1 MAVEP
6 VCRQTTL
13 LLHGYLDGEL
23 DAARAAEFEQHLV
36 QCHDCANQYAAQRS
50 LRTALRGSNLYAK
63 ASPALARRIRS
74 DIREATEK
82 PSLLASIPSWRWL
95 AAAASMALVLFAFWR
110 FVPPFRGASA
120 EQALATEIVDSHVR
134 SMLPG
139 HLTDVASTD
148 QHTVKPWFD
157 GKLDFAPPVR
167 DFSGAG
173 YPLIG
178 GRLDVLNGRTVAALV
193 YERRKHFINLYV
205 WPSQGSDSAE
215 RSISRQG
222 FNLVYWSRNGMS
234 FWAVSDVAR
243 EDLEEFAQMLEH

>member
-36 QCHDCANQYAAQRS
+36 QCHACANQYAAQRS

-63 ASPALARRIRS
+63 APPALARRIRS
-74 DIREATEK
+74 DILPA
-82 PSLLASIPSWRWL
+82 
-95 AAAASMALVLFAFWR
+95 
-110 FVPPFRGASA
+110 FRGVPA
-120 EQALATEIVDSHVR
+120 EQALATEVVDSHVR

>member
-157 GKLDFAPPVR
+157 GKKAGCPER
-167 DFSGAG
+167 KNRCGAG
-173 YPLIG
+173 IRKAETLHQSI
-178 GRLDVLNGRTVAALV
+178 RLAVAGL
-193 YERRKHFINLYV
+193 
-205 WPSQGSDSAE
+205 
-215 RSISRQG
+215 
-222 FNLVYWSRNGMS
+222 
-234 FWAVSDVAR
+234 
-243 EDLEEFAQMLEH
+243 